1 MKQRED
7 RRAIEGIQ
15 ALRDHNPDG
24 LKTLYDLYGHAV
36 YSLAYSRLHD
46 AGLAEEVTQDVFFK
60 LWKAGPSWDATKGSF
75 RSWLFTIARH
85 ATYDRLRTLPA
96 GEWLGIDGMNEALL
110 GKDDPSLDT
119 ITDLDYVESLMR
131 TLPGE
136 QQHVLKMIVVKG
148 HSVRETA
155 SHLGVPE
162 GTVKSRLRLALNRLR
177 IVVSQEEHRG
187 TL

>member
-7 RRAIEGIQ
+7 RRTIAGIQ
-15 ALRDHNPDG
+15 AIRDRNPDG

-36 YSLAYSRLHD
+36 YSLAFSRLHD
-46 AGLAEEVTQDVFFK
+46 VGLAEEVTQDVFFK
-60 LWKAGPSWDATKGSF
+60 VWKAVPRWDSTKGSF

-85 ATYDRLRTLPA
+85 ATYDRMRAMPT
-96 GEWLGIDGMNEALL
+96 GEWLGLEGMDDALFR
-110 GKDDPSLDT
+110 KDDAALET
-119 ITDLDYVESLMR
+119 ITDLDHVESLMR
-131 TLPGE
+131 TLPSD
-136 QQHVLKMIVVKG
+136 QQNVLKMIVVEG

-155 SHLGVPE
+155 SQLGVPQ

-177 IVVSQEEHRG
+177 IVVNQEEHSG